1 MSANLSVDPAM
12 KPFFEA
18 LGKLYPTADAAVAR
32 AAYLQAVLEL
42 PKGTIHIVSDVHGES
57 KKLQHVLRNASG
69 SLRVLVEQT
78 FGDRLGAAEK
88 LEFLNLIYYPREMFE
103 HLAPNMTTVE
113 SRRGFLQRHVRHAS
127 ELLRVI
133 ARRYSLKAL
142 DAAFPE
148 DYRLVLREI
157 LFERDLTRSSAYIN
171 AMLDRLLTHGHELHF
186 LRILSRVIR
195 NLLVR
200 EVIVAGDLGD
210 RGPRLDQVIETLRQ
224 QPRVAITWGNHDAVW
239 MGAALGE
246 NSCIATVMRNSLRY
260 RRLSQLEE
268 GYGIP
273 FAPIEKLA
281 RTVYGEDPATRFACK
296 GEGLRDSLLMAR
308 MQKAVAIIQFKLEG
322 QLAARNPHFNLGHR
336 TLLGNIDIARG
347 VVRID
352 GTEYPLL
359 DTARPTVDWAKPFE
373 LSAEETAA
381 LARMRQS
388 FVGSPVLWE
397 HMQFL
402 ANRGAMHLIRDRHLI
417 FHGCV
422 PVDDNGEFL
431 AMEVDGQQLRGR
443 ALFEALDKVWQRA
456 LRKREPRDLDLIY
469 YLWTGELSPLFGK
482 DRMTTF
488 EGYFVADKATHKETK
503 NAYFKLIHDKAFC
516 ARVLRE
522 FGVDETHGLIVNGHV
537 PVKLEAGESPVKKS
551 GMAIT
556 IDGAFSEAYGDKGYT
571 LVLDAT
577 RTWVAQHHHFD
588 SVKGAITDGA
598 DIIPTIEDVRVFDQ
612 TRTVGDTEEGEGIRR
627 ELAMLEQLLAAYQ
640 DNVIAEHPGALE
652 SRGS

>member
-1 MSANLSVDPAM
+1 M
-12 KPFFEA
+12 KAFLEA

-32 AAYLQAVLEL
+32 AAYLQAVLAL
-42 PKGTIHIVSDVHGES
+42 PKGTIHIVSDVHGEA

-78 FGDRLGAAEK
+78 FGERLSAEEK

-103 HLAPNMTTVE
+103 HLAPSMTTPE
-113 SRRGFLQRHVRHAS
+113 SRRAFFQRHVRHAS

-148 DYRLVLREI
+148 DYRVVLREI
-157 LFERDLTRSSAYIN
+157 LFERDMTRSSAYVD
-171 AMLDRLLTHGHELHF
+171 AMLDRLLAHGQELYF
-186 LRILSRVIR
+186 LRLLARVIR

-224 QPRVAITWGNHDAVW
+224 QPRVAISWGNHDVVW

-246 NSCIATVMRNSLRY
+246 NTCIATVMRNSLRY

-281 RTVYGEDPATRFACK
+281 RTVYGDDPATRFACK

-308 MQKAVAIIQFKLEG
+308 MQKATAIIQFKLEG
-322 QLAARNPHFNLGHR
+322 QLAQRNPQFNLGHR

-359 DTARPTVDWAKPFE
+359 DTALPTVDWTNPFK
-373 LSAEETAA
+373 LSVEEESA
-381 LARMRQS
+381 LSRMRQS
-388 FVGSPVLWE
+388 FVSSPVLWE

-402 ANRGAMHLIRDRHLI
+402 ARQGAMHLIRDRHLI

-422 PVDDNGEFL
+422 PVDEQGEFL
-431 AMEVDGQQLRGR
+431 AMEVDGKLLRGR
-443 ALFEALDKVWQRA
+443 ELFDALDKVWHRA
-456 LRKREPRDLDLIY
+456 LRKREPRDLDLLY

-503 NAYFKLIHDKAFC
+503 NAYFRLIHEKDFC
-516 ARVLRE
+516 ARILRE
-522 FGVDETHGLIVNGHV
+522 FGVDDQQGLIVNGHV
-537 PVKLEAGESPVKKS
+537 PVKLEAGESPVKRS

-571 LVLDAT
+571 LVLDAN
-577 RTWVAQHHHFD
+577 RTWVAQHHHFG
-588 SVKGAITDGA
+588 SVRSAITDGA
-598 DIIPTIEDVRVFDQ
+598 DIIPTIEDVRVFAE
-612 TRTVGDTEEGEGIRR
+612 TRTVSDTEEGESIRR
-627 ELAMLEQLLAAYQ
+627 ELAMLEQLLTAYE
-640 DNVIAEHPGALE
+640 DNVIPE
-652 SRGS
+652 SRSPVAPRG